1 MNKGKRSRT
10 VVRLIEVSLTLAVVS
25 GWYCFGYYSQRSVME
40 AKPVSLQA
48 TEGMTENTGGKA
60 TEDTEEG
67 TAGTSDS
74 SLLASGMFAE
84 NRVEWQGKKYRR
96 NTYIKAILCM
106 GVDQKGG
113 LNETTHALGG
123 RADGLFLIVQDTAR
137 NQFKVLMIPRD
148 TMTPVT
154 ITDLRGN
161 VVGKDLHHLTVAYSY
176 GDGREQSC
184 EYVVEAASGL
194 LGGLQIDHYLAI
206 DMEMIGQVNDAVGGV
221 TVTVPTEGMEKRDPA
236 FIKGA
241 SVTLHGDQ
249 AEKFIRYR
257 NTEEGNS
264 ALYRMDQHQE
274 YIKGFFQA
282 VKRTARSESGIVE
295 HLFNIVQ
302 DHMITDMSKA
312 EYLKIGTDA
321 LGMGGLEDEDIF
333 TIPGYGITG
342 EALYD
347 EFYAEE
353 SELIP
358 LILKLFYRED
368 GNSGG

>member
-1 MNKGKRSRT
+1 MKKERRSRAA
-10 VVRLIEVSLTLAVVS
+10 VRLIEILLTLAVIL
-25 GWYCFGYYSQRSVME
+25 GWYYVGYYSQRSVME
-40 AKPVSLQA
+40 AEPVPLQA
-48 TEGMTENTGGKA
+48 AEGMAENTGGKSA
-60 TEDTEEG
+60 ENTEGD
-67 TAGTSDS
+67 TAGASDG

-113 LNETTHALGG
+113 LNETTHAMGG

-137 NQFKVLMIPRD
+137 NTFKVLMIPRD

-161 VVGKDLHHLTVAYSY
+161 VVGKDIHHLTVAYSY

-184 EYVVEAASGL
+184 EYEAEAVSGL
-194 LGGLQIDHYLAI
+194 LGGLRIDHYLAI

-241 SVTLHGDQ
+241 SVTLRGDQ
-249 AEKFIRYR
+249 AEMFIRYR
-257 NTEEGNS
+257 DTEKGNS

-282 VKRTARSESGIVE
+282 VKRTARSETGIVE
-295 HLFNIVQ
+295 HLFNLVR

-321 LGMGGLEDEDIF
+321 LGMGVLEDADIF
-333 TIPGYGITG
+333 TVPGYGVTG
-342 EALYD
+342 GHYD

-358 LILKLFYRED
+358 VILQLFYRED
-368 GNSGG
+368 GNSGD

>member
-1 MNKGKRSRT
+1 MKKGRRSRT
-10 VVRLIEVSLTLAVVS
+10 VVRLVEVAITLAVVS

-40 AKPVSLQA
+40 AESVSSQA
-48 TEGMTENTGGKA
+48 AEGIAGNTGGK
-60 TEDTEEG
+60 TEEDTEEG
-67 TAGTSDS
+67 AAGAADS

-84 NRVEWQGKKYRR
+84 NRVEWQGKAYRR

-106 GVDQKGG
+106 GVDRKGG
-113 LNETTHALGG
+113 LNETTHAMGG

-137 NQFKVLMIPRD
+137 NEFKVLMIPRD

-154 ITDLRGN
+154 ITDLSGN

-184 EYVVEAASGL
+184 EYEAEAVSEL
-194 LGGLQIDHYLAI
+194 LGGLRIDHYLAI
-206 DMEMIGQVNDAVGGV
+206 DMEMIGRVNDAVGGV
-221 TVTVPTEGMEKRDPA
+221 TVTVPTEGMEERDPA
-236 FIKGA
+236 FVKGT

-249 AEKFIRYR
+249 AELFIRYR
-257 NTEEGNS
+257 DTGEGNS

-274 YIKGFFQA
+274 YIKGFFKA
-282 VKRTARSESGIVE
+282 VKQTARSESGIVE
-295 HLFNIVQ
+295 YLFSIVQ

-333 TIPGYGITG
+333 TVPGYGITG
-342 EALYD
+342 GLHD

-358 LILKLFYRED
+358 VILELFYRGD